1 MDWIFIAMYAIAA
14 TYSRSAIVPLI
25 AFTLTLIVG
34 VWDIPQPFI
43 HGAFIAIYLALIPLS
58 NIKIAWGMLAS
69 AIVNF
74 FAVTYFLSPLYLE
87 GFVLYFAFAMTVVN
101 LYILFTIFRSVTNGE
116 SVAMGNTVYIRA
128 VNLCHNQ
135 ASTTAF
141 KRR

>member
-1 MDWIFIAMYAIAA
+1 MYAIAA

-43 HGAFIAIYLALIPLS
+43 HGSFIAIYLALIPLS

-74 FAVTYFLSPLYLE
+74 FAVAYFLSPLYLE
-87 GFVLYFAFAMTVVN
+87 GFVLYFAFLMTMVN
-101 LYILFTIFRSVTNGE
+101 LYILFTIFRSVKNGTLAALDN
-116 SVAMGNTVYIRA
+116 VVYIRA
-128 VNLCHNQ
+128 INLCHNQ
-135 ASTTAF
+135 AFTTSR
-141 KRR
+141 KRG